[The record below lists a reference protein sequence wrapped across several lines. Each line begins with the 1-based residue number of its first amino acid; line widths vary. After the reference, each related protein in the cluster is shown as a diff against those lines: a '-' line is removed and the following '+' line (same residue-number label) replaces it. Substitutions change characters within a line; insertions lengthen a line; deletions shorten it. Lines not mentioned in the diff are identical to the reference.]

1 MTNENNSNIIQFN
14 EHINQYIDFETR
26 QKCLGKK
33 QAKQATFYRLYK
45 FLLFDDKYQHLHLKS
60 KAMYTLVVDRF
71 LHCKATGNYFIDK
84 NNDTYIEFDTDF
96 FKATLNASI
105 NSITKYKKE
114 LVDCGL
120 ICIISQRGKQRLYL
134 NTPQLSSNQYICQN
148 RQTQKTMF
156 TYIELPKFLFEPE
169 YEAVTLEAALI
180 YSLLRDN
187 QYLSI
192 KNSTKSKVFVDKHGD
207 VFTKYNYARLTDA
220 LNIKSKATLKKH
232 INILVEN
239 NLLIVSAVERRL
251 INLFK
256 TQNRFYVLEPIHTET
271 NEEPQKE
278 ENSQIHNEVHNNF
291 TPDSQNL
298 NPNNNNTNN
307 TINIKAPYISETKPQ
322 QNIISFYEAK
332 IQYLQSQID
341 KYVPE
346 TINEQYVLKKQL
358 LNSFPT
364 YISTLVNNYTST
376 IQQAQKVIRVI
387 CGAKNTYNELYKTN
401 YSLEDLEMEIGHA
414 LIRVN
419 KHHKHNK
426 NISEV
431 SNYLFES
438 IKNVFKAQ
446 HEKDYEDGFI
456 ATSPAMALYGDL
468 EDVFS
473 SSIQTIIEKN
483 DKLTSVVTQDE
494 LKVARQSEVSSSL
507 DDVEV
512 F

>member
-14 EHINQYIDFETR
+14 EHINQYIDFETS

-45 FLLFDDKYQHLHLKS
+45 FLLFDDKYQHIHVKS

-114 LVDCGL
+114 LVNCGL
-120 ICIISQRGKQRLYL
+120 ICVISQRGKQRLYL

-169 YEAVTLEAALI
+169 YETITLEAALI

-192 KNSTKSKVFVDKHGD
+192 KNSTKSKTFVDKHGD
-207 VFTKYNYARLTDA
+207 VFTKYSYARLTDA
-220 LNIKSKATLKKH
+220 LNIKSKNTLKKH
-232 INILVEN
+232 INNLVEN
-239 NLLIVSAVERRL
+239 GLLIVSVFKRKL
-251 INLFK
+251 LSLFT
-256 TQNRFYVLEPIHTET
+256 TQNRFYVLEPIHTQS
-271 NEEPQKE
+271 NEESQKE
-278 ENSQIHNEVHNNF
+278 QNSSHNSTKENEENLQVHNEIHNNLSS
-291 TPDSQNL
+291 DSQNL
-298 NPNNNNTNN
+298 NPSNNFSNNN
-307 TINIKAPYISETKPQ
+307 INIKAPYISETNSQP
-322 QNIISFYEAK
+322 NIVSFYEAK
-332 IQYLQSQID
+332 IQYLEAQIN

-346 TINEQYVLKKQL
+346 NIDEQYVLKKQL
-358 LNSFPT
+358 LKSFPK

-387 CGAKNTYNELYKTN
+387 CGAKNTYNKLYKTN
-401 YSLEDLEMEIGHA
+401 YNLEDLEMEIGHA
-414 LIRVN
+414 VIRVN
-419 KHHKHNK
+419 NHHKRKNK

-456 ATSPAMALYGDL
+456 ASNPDMALFGDFAQ
-468 EDVFS
+468 VF
-473 SSIQTIIEKN
+473 N
-483 DKLTSVVTQDE
+483 L
-494 LKVARQSEVSSSL
+494 AN
-507 DDVEV
+507 
-512 F
+512 

>member
-45 FLLFDDKYQHLHLKS
+45 FLLFDDRYKQLHVKS

-71 LHCKATGNYFIDK
+71 LHCKETGQFFTDK
-84 NNDTYIEFDTDF
+84 NSYNYIEFDTVF
-96 FKATLNASI
+96 FKKLLNMSTNA
-105 NSITKYKKE
+105 ITKYKKE
-114 LVDCGL
+114 LMDYGL
-120 ICIISQRGKQRLYL
+120 IRVVSQRGKQRLYL
-134 NTPQLSSNQYICQN
+134 NMPKLSSNEYFFTN
-148 RQTQKTMF
+148 KQTKKRMF
-156 TYIELPKFLFEPE
+156 TYIEVPKFLFEPE
-169 YEAVTLEAALI
+169 YVSITLESAFI

-192 KNSTKSKVFVDKHGD
+192 KNSTNSKSFVDKHGD
-207 VFTKYNYARLTDA
+207 VFTKYSYTRLTDA

-239 NLLIVSAVERRL
+239 DLLIVSSVERKL
-251 INLFK
+251 VNLFK
-256 TQNRFYVLEPIHTET
+256 TQNRFYVLEPI
-271 NEEPQKE
+271 NMNIQKE
-278 ENSQIHNEVHNNF
+278 RSSSKNSTKEEEKNLQVHNNF
-291 TPDSQNL
+291 ISDSQNL
-298 NPNNNNTNN
+298 NSSNNNTNN
-307 TINIKAPYISETKPQ
+307 NINIKAPYISEADSK
-322 QNIISFYEAK
+322 QNIVSFYEGK
-332 IQYLQSQID
+332 IQYLEAQID

-346 TINEQYVLKKQL
+346 TINDQHVLKKQL
-358 LNSFPT
+358 LKSFPT
-364 YISTLVNNYTST
+364 YINTLVNNYTST

-387 CGAKNTYNELYKTN
+387 CGAKNTYNQLYKTN

-419 KHHKHNK
+419 KHQKRNNK

-438 IKNVFKAQ
+438 IKNVFKTQ

-456 ATSPAMALYGDL
+456 ATNPDMALFGDFAR
-468 EDVFS
+468 VFNLS
-473 SSIQTIIEKN
+473 N
-483 DKLTSVVTQDE
+483 
-494 LKVARQSEVSSSL
+494 
-507 DDVEV
+507 
-512 F
+512 

>member
-14 EHINQYIDFETR
+14 EHINQYIDFETS

-45 FLLFDDKYQHLHLKS
+45 FLLFDDKYQHIHVKS

-71 LHCKATGNYFIDK
+71 LHCKTTGNYFIDK

-114 LVDCGL
+114 LVNCGL
-120 ICIISQRGKQRLYL
+120 ICVISQRGKQRLYL

-169 YEAVTLEAALI
+169 YEAITLEAALI

-192 KNSTKSKVFVDKHGD
+192 KNSTKSKTFVDKHGD
-207 VFTKYNYARLTDA
+207 VFTKYSYARLTDA
-220 LNIKSKATLKKH
+220 LNIKSKNTLKKH
-232 INILVEN
+232 INNLVEN
-239 NLLIVSAVERRL
+239 GLLIVSVFKRKL
-251 INLFK
+251 LSLFT
-256 TQNRFYVLEPIHTET
+256 TQNRFYVLEPIHTQS
-271 NEEPQKE
+271 NEESQKE
-278 ENSQIHNEVHNNF
+278 QNSSHNSTKENEENLQVHNEIHNNLSS
-291 TPDSQNL
+291 DSQNL
-298 NPNNNNTNN
+298 NPSNNFSNNN
-307 TINIKAPYISETKPQ
+307 INISETNSQP
-322 QNIISFYEAK
+322 NIVSFYEAK
-332 IQYLQSQID
+332 IQYLEAQIN

-346 TINEQYVLKKQL
+346 NIDEQYVLKKQL
-358 LNSFPT
+358 LKSFPK

-387 CGAKNTYNELYKTN
+387 CGAKNTYNKLYKTN
-401 YSLEDLEMEIGHA
+401 YNLEDLEMEIGHA
-414 LIRVN
+414 VIRVN
-419 KHHKHNK
+419 NHHKRKNK

-456 ATSPAMALYGDL
+456 ASNPDMALFGDFAQ
-468 EDVFS
+468 VF
-473 SSIQTIIEKN
+473 N
-483 DKLTSVVTQDE
+483 L
-494 LKVARQSEVSSSL
+494 AN
-507 DDVEV
+507 
-512 F
+512 